1 MGDMREY
8 FDDMKEIYRQRKA
21 DRNTKFEPQLI
32 ELGAILKSE
41 AVYELNDWLCYPTK
55 GFAMN
60 KRDTKQR
67 MQLQKFIDK
76 EKSCKYN

>member
-1 MGDMREY
+1 MGDMRED
-8 FDDMKEIYRQRKA
+8 FKFMKEMYDRRRA
-21 DRNTKFEPQLI
+21 DRNAKFEPQLI

-41 AVYELNDWLCYPTK
+41 AVYELNNWFCYPTK

-60 KRDTKQR
+60 KQDTKQR
-67 MQLQKFIDK
+67 MQLQEFIDK

>member
-8 FDDMKEIYRQRKA
+8 YEDMKEIYRQRKA
-21 DRNTKFEPQLI
+21 DRNAKFEPQLI
-32 ELGAILKSE
+32 ALGAILKSE
-41 AVYELNDWLCYPTK
+41 AVYELNGWLCYPTK

-60 KRDTKQR
+60 KRNTKQR

-76 EKSCKYN
+76 ETSCKYN